1 MRFGINL
8 RGDLAKLDDAEI
20 AAMHEALMTGMET
33 TYLEARYL
41 EAQVSR
47 RNTPMQF
54 FMGIP
59 IGRGLFH
66 ARIFYKVLALM
77 CGNFPYIDDSFDRY
91 LLDCELKDVRD
102 EIGRRVRHRQKA
114 IAAT

>member
-20 AAMHEALMTGMET
+20 ASKHEALMTEMERK
-33 TYLEARYL
+33 YLEVPGS
-41 EAQVSR
+41 E
-47 RNTPMQF
+47 RNTRMLRS
-54 FMGIP
+54 GLGSL

-66 ARIFYKVLALM
+66 ARIFYKILALL
-77 CGNFPYIDDSFDRY
+77 CECFPYVDDSFDRY

-102 EIGRRVRHRQKA
+102 EIKRRVRRRQERA
-114 IAAT
+114 MAAT